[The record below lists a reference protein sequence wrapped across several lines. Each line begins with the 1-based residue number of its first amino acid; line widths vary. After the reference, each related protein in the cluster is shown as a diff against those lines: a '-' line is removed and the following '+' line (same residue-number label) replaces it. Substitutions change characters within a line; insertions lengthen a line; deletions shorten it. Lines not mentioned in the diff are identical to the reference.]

1 MSGGILEPIRLWESG
16 CRVAEEVSAQDALES
31 AILRHLQVEYE
42 NAAIVTGWVIVAEFM
57 TSEGTPDIHAFAAE
71 HMPYWKI
78 NGMLDAAPN
87 EMEYAYDDEDEDEE
101 L

>member
-1 MSGGILEPIRLWESG
+1 MGSG
-16 CRVAEEVSAQDALES
+16 CRVAEEVSPKDAVE
-31 AILRHLQVEYE
+31 AAVLRQLQEEYE

-57 TSEGTPDIHAFAAE
+57 TSEGAPDIHAFAAD

-78 NGMLDAAPN
+78 NGMLDAAPH
-87 EMEYAYDDEDEDEE
+87 EMVYAYDDEDEDEE

>member
-1 MSGGILEPIRLWESG
+1 MADELSPGDAIEKGILQVL
-16 CRVAEEVSAQDALES
+16 QD
-31 AILRHLQVEYE
+31 EYE

-57 TSEGTPDIHAFAAE
+57 TSEGTPDIHAFAAD

-78 NGMLDAAPN
+78 NGMLEAAPY
-87 EMEYAYDDEDEDEE
+87 EMNYAEEDDLEDEDED

>member
-1 MSGGILEPIRLWESG
+1 MADELSPSETIEKGILQVL
-16 CRVAEEVSAQDALES
+16 QD
-31 AILRHLQVEYE
+31 EYE

-57 TSEGTPDIHAFAAE
+57 TTDGTPDIHAFAAD

-78 NGMLDAAPN
+78 NGMLDAAPH
-87 EMEYAYDDEDEDEE
+87 EMGYAYDDEDADEDEE

>member
-1 MSGGILEPIRLWESG
+1 MADELSPSDAIEKGILQVL
-16 CRVAEEVSAQDALES
+16 QD
-31 AILRHLQVEYE
+31 EYE

-57 TSEGTPDIHAFAAE
+57 TSEGTPDIHAFAAD

-78 NGMLDAAPN
+78 NGMLDAAPY
-87 EMEYAYDDEDEDEE
+87 EMGYAYDDEDADEDEE

>member
-1 MSGGILEPIRLWESG
+1 M
-16 CRVAEEVSAQDALES
+16 AEEVSPKDAVE
-31 AILRHLQVEYE
+31 AAVLRQLQEEYE

-57 TSEGTPDIHAFAAE
+57 TSEGAPDIHAFAAD

-78 NGMLDAAPN
+78 NGMLDAAPH
-87 EMEYAYDDEDEDEE
+87 EMVYAYDDEDEDEE